1 MKKLTGIAGLL
12 ILCCIG
18 GCAPVQKEA
27 TFLKSS
33 IRFHFP
39 GEDMEESLIVRFK
52 KEGGEGVRITRIA
65 DYKAD
70 AVVEDFYAYGIQLPM
85 YKDMKVSFSKITYQ
99 KDQEEKTADI
109 GIYEIEKSGEVF
121 EEASISK
128 NWDSEEKEL
137 YIDVNTKVA
146 GRLIHVEAVNPDT
159 PIKIEIQRNTYGDFD
174 TDTRVILRYELPKE
188 YDMTA
193 TNFCYTFEKSGRR
206 IQRYGRGVVELYRN
220 GNQTAGRGFQR
231 LAV

>member
-1 MKKLTGIAGLL
+1 MVDPRYVIDEE
-12 ILCCIG
+12 
-18 GCAPVQKEA
+18 APM
-27 TFLKSS
+27 
-33 IRFHFP
+33 
-39 GEDMEESLIVRFK
+39 ED
-52 KEGGEGVRITRIA
+52 
-65 DYKAD
+65 
-70 AVVEDFYAYGIQLPM
+70 EDFYAYGIQLPM
-85 YKDMKVSFSKITYQ
+85 FKDMKVSFSKITYQ